1 MPMMLGPV
9 LTNAATARKNKIPL
23 KCVIRCRENSGCF
36 SAQPTPE
43 SYVSNCCK
51 CSALFSN
58 SSVRFDARWSDR
70 SFSQAFF
77 ENEKLGATLGRR
89 TGLCRSFGGNL
100 TWHDARAPAYCC
112 NSLGVALMLLVK
124 RLTEGDVDDASPDEK
139 KPQNRTGFLVTMCV
153 DVLIDGLLIGVGF
166 AAGAK
171 AGMILTVALA
181 FEVMFLGLAIAVA
194 LGASGSKRGRVLR
207 ICAVMAGLLLFG
219 AAMGATFL
227 HSLSGALLE
236 GVLAFGCAALLYL
249 VIEELMVEAHEE
261 RETPIQTAMF
271 FVGFIS
277 LLLVE
282 MVA

>member
-1 MPMMLGPV
+1 MLQRQERIKFPLNASSDAVKTPVAFPLNQHLNPMLATVVSVLLYSLIPASALMLGGAIGVFRKPSSKTRSSV
-9 LTNAATARKNKIPL
+9 QHLAAGLVFAAVSVEILPGMMHERQPIAATI
-23 KCVIRCRENSGCF
+23 GF
-36 SAQPTPE
+36 
-43 SYVSNCCK
+43 
-51 CSALFSN
+51 
-58 SSVRFDARWSDR
+58 
-70 SFSQAFF
+70 
-77 ENEKLGATLGRR
+77 
-89 TGLCRSFGGNL
+89 
-100 TWHDARAPAYCC
+100 
-112 NSLGVALMLLVK
+112 SLGVALMLLVK